1 MNWYA
6 LQQVEWRAPAWMLL
20 ALMPLLF
27 DVLVRWRKQQ
37 WTRYAEP
44 HLQAWA
50 LRQGAARQHRPL
62 RVVSMWA
69 FWLLLAV
76 ALAGPRLPMDTLD
89 NQRQT
94 RHDMDVMIVLD
105 VSASMAA
112 TDVAPTRLA
121 RAKLKLHDL
130 LTQLHGERVGLIVYA
145 GEAGMLLPLTHD
157 MTALAQSLELADASL
172 FTARGSNLGAA
183 LDLARRHLNH
193 PQRARAILLISD
205 SETSGLSGA
214 AGEAAVQAARAL
226 NTARIPVYVLTIAS
240 NDGGVVPEASDNPWQ
255 QQVQTISRPDF
266 ASYRDLFT
274 PGGGRVEQVSDD
286 GGDLNA
292 LYTQGI
298 LNLPASR
305 QQADSTRTWRE
316 LFAYPLALAILLL
329 LLNHLRWPTRRT
341 MLLAALAGSAPVQA
355 DDAQWREAYA
365 AYSQQQYL
373 LAQQNYRGLSGYQ
386 ARMGEGAAAYRR
398 KDFLYANRQF
408 TQALLQAKK
417 NTERADALLNL
428 GNSFFYAGN
437 LRAAADA
444 FAGVLRYRADDERA
458 LENLARVR
466 NSLRARNAMTPQQ
479 DGIPGRKGRGLGQTV
494 NNAESSRGMEDKQE
508 ESRLLGSLDVSNAAR
523 AQATGQTAIKT
534 PSEIEAD
541 RRAALKKL
549 ELLSDRRAQTVKQM
563 LKQDASNETPADLSP
578 W

>member
-6 LQQVEWRAPAWMLL
+6 WQQVEWRAPAWMLL
-20 ALMPLLF
+20 ALTPLLF
-27 DVLVRWRKQQ
+27 NALMLWRKQQ
-37 WTRYAEP
+37 WNRYAEP
-44 HLQAWA
+44 HLKAWA
-50 LRQGAARQHRPL
+50 LRQGAARQHSPM
-62 RVVSMWA
+62 RVVSVWA
-69 FWLLLAV
+69 FWIMLAV
-76 ALAGPRLPMDTLD
+76 AQAGPRLPLDTLD
-89 NQRQT
+89 NKRQT
-94 RHDMDVMIVLD
+94 RHDMDLMIVLD
-105 VSASMAA
+105 VSASMAT

-121 RAKLKLHDL
+121 RAKLKLQDL
-130 LTQLHGERVGLIVYA
+130 LTQLHGERVGLIVFA

-157 MTALAQSLELADASL
+157 MAAFQQSLALADASL
-172 FTARGSNLGAA
+172 FTTRGSYLGAA
-183 LDLARRHLNH
+183 LNLARRHLNQ
-193 PQRARAILLISD
+193 PKRARAILLISD
-205 SETSGLSGA
+205 SETSSLSGG
-214 AGEAAVQAARAL
+214 AGEAVVQAARAL

-240 NDGGVVPEASDNPWQ
+240 NDGGVVPEASDNLWQ

-266 ASYRDLFT
+266 TSYRDLFT

-286 GGDLNA
+286 ASDLNA

-305 QQADSTRTWRE
+305 QQADNMRTWRE
-316 LFAYPLALAILLL
+316 LFTYPLVLALLL
-329 LLNHLRWPTRRT
+329 LLFNHLRWPTRRT
-341 MLLAALAGSAPVQA
+341 MLLAALAGSTSVQA
-355 DDAQWREAYA
+355 DDALWREAYA
-365 AYSQQQYL
+365 AYNQQQYL
-373 LAQQNYRGLSGYQ
+373 LAQQYYRGLSGYQ

-466 NSLRARNAMTPQQ
+466 SSLKTRNAMSPQQ

-494 NNAESSRGMEDKQE
+494 NNADSSRGMEEKPD
-508 ESRLLGSLDVSNAAR
+508 ESRLLGSLEVPNAAG

-534 PSEIEAD
+534 PSEVEAD

-563 LKQDASNETPADLSP
+563 LKQDASNETPTDLPP